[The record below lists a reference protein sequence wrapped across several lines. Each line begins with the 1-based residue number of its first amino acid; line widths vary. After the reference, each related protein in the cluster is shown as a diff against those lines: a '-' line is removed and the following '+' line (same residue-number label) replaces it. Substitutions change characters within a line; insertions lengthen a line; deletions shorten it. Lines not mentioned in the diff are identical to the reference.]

1 MNILFICKHNR
12 FRSKIAEA
20 LFKQLNRNKKIKVT
34 SAGLMKGTPIS
45 NRIKNI
51 TKKNKINITGS
62 PKYIS
67 DEVLRKQDIIINV
80 AYNVPGSIFREYK
93 NAKTINWKIRDV
105 HENLSLKDYNL
116 HTNRVINRIEKKVKR
131 LTRKLEKV

>member
-1 MNILFICKHNR
+1 
-12 FRSKIAEA
+12 
-20 LFKQLNRNKKIKVT
+20 
-34 SAGLMKGTPIS
+34 MKGTPIS